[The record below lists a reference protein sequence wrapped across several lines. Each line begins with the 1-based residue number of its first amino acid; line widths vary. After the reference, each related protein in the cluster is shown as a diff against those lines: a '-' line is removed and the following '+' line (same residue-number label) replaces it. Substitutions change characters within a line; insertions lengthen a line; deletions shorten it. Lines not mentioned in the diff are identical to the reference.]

1 MSQKELPKAN
11 ILASAKAKADEYAIK
26 NDKSGRARTK
36 QAILQELNN
45 QMQLRAEK
53 MRLINKDEDD
63 ISHTANVKDRNR

>member
-1 MSQKELPKAN
+1 MNQKECPKAN
-11 ILASAKAKADEYAIK
+11 LLANAKSKADEYAIK

-53 MRLINKDEDD
+53 MRLINKEGDE
-63 ISHTANVKDRNR
+63 IAHTPNIKDHNG